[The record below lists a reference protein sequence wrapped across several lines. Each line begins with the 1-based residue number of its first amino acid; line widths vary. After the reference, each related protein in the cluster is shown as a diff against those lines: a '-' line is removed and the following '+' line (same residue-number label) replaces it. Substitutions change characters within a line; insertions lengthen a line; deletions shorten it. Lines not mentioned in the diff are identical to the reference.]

1 MTHEQPEKTAGELRI
16 ELRQVRESVGEILN
30 DYEQTAET
38 LDAVTAQVDGLD
50 ATDHASNV
58 QALKSDLLDALQTEA
73 DSIDPPWERKGYE
86 SKRAWFDAQEQE

>member
-1 MTHEQPEKTAGELRI
+1 MSHEQREKTAGELRI
-16 ELRQVRESVGEILN
+16 ELRQVRESVSAILE

-50 ATDHASNV
+50 ATDHAGNV

-73 DSIDPPWERKGYE
+73 DSIDPPWEREGYQ
-86 SKRAWFDAQEQE
+86 SKQAWLDDQ

>member
-1 MTHEQPEKTAGELRI
+1 MSHEQTEKSAGELRI

-58 QALKSDLLDALQTEA
+58 QALKGDLLDALEDQA
-73 DSIDPPWERKGYE
+73 DTITPPWEREGYE
-86 SKRAWFDAQEQE
+86 TKQAWLDAQE

>member
-1 MTHEQPEKTAGELRI
+1 M
-16 ELRQVRESVGEILN
+16 ILD

-50 ATDHASNV
+50 ATDHAGNV

-73 DSIDPPWERKGYE
+73 DSIDPPWEREGYD
-86 SKRAWFDAQEQE
+86 SKQVWLEAQE